1 MDEKELNK
9 KLKEDI
15 HALKDKISNEGIQ
28 SGNNLEHLYKLVDIE
43 KDLCE
48 IEKGG
53 ESMRDYGR
61 YGYNDYNNY
70 NDYSRGGYGRDE
82 YGREEYGRRSRDSRG
97 RYTEGYGHLDRMYS
111 EYGRYEEGKEQY
123 NRGNYGAKEDSI
135 KSLEYMLESM
145 VDFVKMLKADAK
157 SQEEMN
163 LIREYSKKISDM

>member
-1 MDEKELNK
+1 MDEKEKEVNK
-9 KLKEDI
+9 KLKDDI
-15 HALKDKISNEGIQ
+15 HALKEKISTEGIQ

-53 ESMRDYGR
+53 ESMKEYGR
-61 YGYNDYNNY
+61 YGYNDYGEY
-70 NDYSRGGYGRDE
+70 NDYNRGG
-82 YGREEYGRRSRDSRG
+82 YGREEYGRRTRDSRG
-97 RYTEGYGHLDRMYS
+97 RYTDGYGHLDRMYS

-123 NRGNYGAKEDSI
+123 NRGNYNAKQDTM

-145 VDFVKMLKADAK
+145 VDFVKMLKSDAK

-163 LIREYSKKISDM
+163 MIKEYTRKISEM